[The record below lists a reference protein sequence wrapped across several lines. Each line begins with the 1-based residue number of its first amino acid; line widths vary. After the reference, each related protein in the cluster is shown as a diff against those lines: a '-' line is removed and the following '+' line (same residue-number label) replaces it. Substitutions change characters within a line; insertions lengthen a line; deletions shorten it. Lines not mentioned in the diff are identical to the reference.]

1 MEQATSS
8 VRTPDSR
15 GDSPPVPKVVLFT
28 DAFPV
33 RSETFIRGELRELLA
48 QGSSVRVESSVR
60 PSQPA
65 DETAFD
71 IDVNYLVDDR
81 LGGRLLDA
89 VWLVAR
95 HPLRCLVDLANRR
108 RWRREEAAWPL
119 RRLAPAARRLAR
131 ESGPPPHLH
140 VHFAA
145 VAALNAL
152 RLARLLGLRFSLTAH
167 AYDIFQSPH
176 NLREKLRAADLVTS
190 GCDYNVAYLREL
202 VGSDRAERVQRVV
215 MGIDGERFRR
225 DVQPPGTGRL
235 LAVGRLVEKKGFA
248 DLLDALARLPRP
260 DLVEGLRIVGDG
272 PLRGELEAQIG
283 RLGLEDRVELAG
295 WRDRDQI
302 RAELERADL
311 LVMPCVVAR
320 DGDRDSMPVVVKE
333 AMAMEVPV
341 IGTDEVGLP
350 ELIRSQW
357 GRLVPPHDPDV
368 LARAID
374 ELLALPAQERA
385 RMGAAGRAHVL
396 EHCDVHRETRRL
408 LELLDRYA

>member
-1 MEQATSS
+1 MIVSVGVCSTRSGWWQGIRCDASLTSPTG
-8 VRTPDSR
+8 VDGGERRLRGPYAGWLR
-15 GDSPPVPKVVLFT
+15 RHGDSP
-28 DAFPV
+28 AS
-33 RSETFIRGELRELLA
+33 R
-48 QGSSVRVESSVR
+48 
-60 PSQPA
+60 
-65 DETAFD
+65 
-71 IDVNYLVDDR
+71 
-81 LGGRLLDA
+81 
-89 VWLVAR
+89 
-95 HPLRCLVDLANRR
+95 DLHRN
-108 RWRREEAAWPL
+108 
-119 RRLAPAARRLAR
+119 
-131 ESGPPPHLH
+131 
-140 VHFAA
+140 
-145 VAALNAL
+145 
-152 RLARLLGLRFSLTAH
+152 
-167 AYDIFQSPH
+167 
-176 NLREKLRAADLVTS
+176 
-190 GCDYNVAYLREL
+190 
-202 VGSDRAERVQRVV
+202 RAERVQRVV
-215 MGIDGERFRR
+215 MGIDGELFRR

-248 DLLDALARLPRP
+248 DLLDALARLPHP

-357 GRLVPPHDPDV
+357 GRLVPPHDPDA

-385 RMGAAGRAHVL
+385 RMGAAGLAHVL